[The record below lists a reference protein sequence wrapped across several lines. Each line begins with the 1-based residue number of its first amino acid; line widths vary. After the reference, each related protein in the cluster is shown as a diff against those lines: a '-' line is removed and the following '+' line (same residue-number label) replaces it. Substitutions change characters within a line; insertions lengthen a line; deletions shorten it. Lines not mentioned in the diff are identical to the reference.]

1 MEKTL
6 RRCVICLCLIC
17 ICCIFMCMPQKVK
30 AQDEEPQN
38 ISNVVIFVKFNGD
51 SRDIYN
57 AEMDL
62 GYTTMRNWDEIKKM
76 YGPNVQHDFQTGKDY
91 DNSFQ
96 NYISVI
102 SEQKLSVTNIF
113 PQENAA
119 GTAVNTY
126 ELRNSSYSSDS
137 AVVEEVLKALIDGT
151 INNAE
156 GTFNWAQYK
165 LDNLADGVVDN
176 FTVVI
181 QGDPGDNM
189 DDLLYSHKAQYF
201 GPEEING
208 CHVFNFNILSSSVLV
223 TDDASVGVKQAQGVI
238 AHEFLHVLGFPDLYR
253 RNDKYGFPVGEW
265 DVMAT
270 NGSFLQYPLSY
281 MRAQQGWIDTREITS
296 NGRYTLT
303 AVSESGGDKVFVL
316 KTPIS
321 DSEMIVLEYRKKNS
335 SLYGFEH
342 RIPSSGL
349 LMYRVDTKVLDHTNI
364 AGQNYIYVY
373 RPDVTDPEAGRDVL
387 PSGLNAVYGAA
398 LDVANGETEYGSTD
412 LSKTFTDNTLY
423 YSDGKNSGIYI
434 SGLELSPDG
443 NQLSFN
449 ITFADYGTADLWE
462 NLGSAFYNNN
472 YGDAVLYA
480 DKNSKTLY
488 MAYSRGSGTNTVVQV
503 YKWNNSAWET
513 VGTAVNGAILPG
525 VAVCGNQLYLSY
537 QRADNGQT
545 LICRLE
551 NNRWNVVR
559 EIYAQYAQS
568 MQFVADKDTIY
579 AVWQENISSDRKKLV
594 IYDVKNNTVVNEEKV
609 LRDFG
614 NPSVC
619 KNGSQIYVLYSDF
632 FAGNG
637 QNNAVID
644 VYDMNKKTWSR
655 LKTFPLT
662 ATNVHS
668 LKASYGKIYAF
679 VGKSGENPIVSVFDG
694 ACWKDA
700 AVAQMS
706 NFINVSLDI
715 IEGEIYL
722 TYMDTT
728 KNQAWVLRGSAAG
741 FEVYCDDVGTGLF
754 ALASCS
760 MDNAIYTVTK
770 AMGVDVSYV
779 KKKNMIIANYALT
792 LNAPPQYTNAK
803 VYIDGIETAAV
814 RSGLAYSLNISHSNA
829 RTAVLYNYDSAGI
842 PQEMYVYL
850 LKMQNGQY
858 VAEAAGGL
866 ENLLS
871 YHGFSIRIK
880 EPAGI
885 RFKSG
890 INAEL
895 RAKLLGGGVDGFY
908 LEEYGTMY
916 MAQANRGTYPF
927 VWLGGKVASGRSYWV
942 ENAVVN
948 DNIIE
953 TKDGRYRFAS
963 VLTNLPGEQYATE
976 FAFRSYIILQKG
988 GERYLL
994 YGPPVSK
1001 SIYSVAKQLDAS
1013 GMFLPGSNGY
1023 DFIKSIIRRVE
1034 TGN

>member
-1 MEKTL
+1 MEKKL
-6 RRCVICLCLIC
+6 KKRVICLWLIC
-17 ICCIFMCMPQKVK
+17 ICCIFMCVPQKTA
-30 AQDEEPQN
+30 AQEQPPQD
-38 ISNVVIFVKFNGD
+38 ISNLVIFVKFHGD
-51 SRDIYN
+51 DRDIFN
-57 AEMDL
+57 AETPD
-62 GYTTMRNWDEIKKM
+62 GTYKNRNWDEIKKM
-76 YGPNVQHDFQTGKDY
+76 YGPNVQHDYLTGKDY

-96 NYISVI
+96 NYIYEI
-102 SEQKLSVTNIF
+102 SEQKVWVTNIF

-119 GTAVNTY
+119 GTAVKTY
-126 ELRNSSYSSDS
+126 ELQKSSYSSDS
-137 AVVEEVLKALIDGT
+137 AVVCEVLNALIDGQ

-156 GTFNWAQYK
+156 GTFDLTQYK
-165 LDNLADGVVDN
+165 LDNLEGGLVDN
-176 FTVVI
+176 ITVVI

-189 DDLLYSHKAQYF
+189 DDLLYSHKAQYS
-201 GPEEING
+201 GDETING
-208 CHVFNFNILSSSVLV
+208 CRVFNFNILSSSVLV
-223 TDDASVGVKQAQGVI
+223 ADDASLSLRQAQGVI

-253 RNDKYGFPVGEW
+253 RTDMGFPVGEW

-270 NGSFLQYPLSY
+270 NSSFLQYPLSY
-281 MRAQQGWIDTREITS
+281 LRAERGWISAKEITES
-296 NGRYTLT
+296 GHYTLT
-303 AVSESGGDKVFVL
+303 AVSEDGGDKVFIL

-321 DSEMIVLEYRKKNS
+321 DSEIIVLEYRKKNAS
-335 SLYGFEH
+335 KLGFEH
-342 RIPSSGL
+342 RIPSDGL
-349 LMYRVDTKVLDHTNI
+349 LMYRVDTKVEDHTNI
-364 AGQNYIYVY
+364 RGKNYTYVY
-373 RPDVTDPEAGRDVL
+373 RPDVTDPESGADLLPDGR
-387 PSGLNAVYGAA
+387 NAVYEAA

-412 LSKTFTDNTLY
+412 LSKTFRDNTLY
-423 YSDGKNSGIYI
+423 YSDGRNSGIYI
-434 SGLELSPDG
+434 NDLELSADG

-449 ITFADYGTADLWE
+449 VTFANYDSADLWE

-472 YGDAVLYA
+472 YGDAVSYA

-488 MAYSRGSGTNTVVQV
+488 MAYSKGIGTSASVQV
-503 YKWNNSAWET
+503 YKWNGMAWEAF
-513 VGTAVNGAILPG
+513 GGAVTGASIPNI
-525 VAVCGNQLYLSY
+525 AVCGNQFYLTY
-537 QRADNGQT
+537 QRADNRQT

-551 NNRWNVVR
+551 NNRWNVTKQ
-559 EIYAQYAQS
+559 ISAQDVQS
-568 MQFVADKDTIY
+568 MQFVADNDSIY
-579 AVWQENISSDRKKLV
+579 AVWQESISSDRKKLV
-594 IYDVKNNTVVNEEKV
+594 IYDVKNNIVVNEEKV
-609 LRDFG
+609 LRDFS

-644 VYDMNKKTWSR
+644 VYDINKKTWSR

-706 NFINVSLDI
+706 NFVNVSLDI

-728 KNQAWVLRGSAAG
+728 KNQACVLRGSASG

-760 MDNAIYTVTK
+760 MDNSIYTVTK

-779 KKKNMIIANYALT
+779 KKKNMTVANYALT

-850 LKMQNGQY
+850 LKMQNGHY

>member
-1 MEKTL
+1 MEKKL
-6 RRCVICLCLIC
+6 KKRVICLWLIC
-17 ICCIFMCMPQKVK
+17 ICCIFMCVPQKTA

-57 AEMDL
+57 AEKDL
-62 GYTTMRNWDEIKKM
+62 TYTTRRNWDEIKKM
-76 YGPNVQHDFQTGKDY
+76 YGPNVQQGY
-91 DNSFQ
+91 DDSFQ
-96 NYISVI
+96 NYIYEI
-102 SEQKLSVTNIF
+102 SEHKLRVTNIF

-126 ELRNSSYSSDS
+126 ELQKSSYSSDS
-137 AVVEEVLKALIDGT
+137 AVVCEVLNALINGQ
-151 INNAE
+151 INNAD

-165 LDNLADGVVDN
+165 LDNLAAGEVDN
-176 FTVVI
+176 ITVVI
-181 QGDPGDNM
+181 QGNPGDNM
-189 DDLLYSHKAQYF
+189 DDLLYSHKAQYS
-201 GPEEING
+201 GDEKING
-208 CHVFNFNILSSSVLV
+208 CRVFNFNILSSSVLV
-223 TDDASVGVKQAQGVI
+223 TDDASVGTKQAQGVI

-253 RNDKYGFPVGEW
+253 RTDMGFPVGDW

-270 NGSFLQYPLSY
+270 NSSFLQYPLSY
-281 MRAQQGWIDTREITS
+281 LRAEKGWISAKEITAS
-296 NGRYTLT
+296 GRYTLT
-303 AVSESGGDKVFVL
+303 AVSENGGDKVFIL

-335 SLYGFEH
+335 NINGFEY

-349 LMYRVDTKVLDHTNI
+349 LMYRVDTKVEDHTNI
-364 AGQNYIYVY
+364 RGKNYIYVY
-373 RPDVTDPEAGRDVL
+373 RPDVTDPESGADIL
-387 PSGLNAVYGAA
+387 PNGFNAVTAAA
-398 LDVANGETEYGSTD
+398 LDVTNGETEYGSTD
-412 LSKTFTDNTLY
+412 LSKTFRDNTLY
-423 YSDGKNSGIYI
+423 YSDGRNSGIYI
-434 SGLELSPDG
+434 NDLELSADG

-449 ITFADYGTADLWE
+449 VTFANYDSADLWE
-462 NLGSAFYNNN
+462 NLGSTFDNNI

-480 DKNSKTLY
+480 DKNSKSLY
-488 MAYSRGSGTNTVVQV
+488 MAYSKGIGTSASVQV
-503 YKWNNSAWET
+503 YKWNGMAWEAF
-513 VGTAVNGAILPG
+513 GGAVTGAIFPNI
-525 VAVCGNQLYLSY
+525 AVCGNQFYLTY
-537 QRADNGQT
+537 QRADNGQSI
-545 LICRLE
+545 ICSLD
-551 NNRWNVVR
+551 NGGWNVAKQ
-559 EIYAQYAQS
+559 ISAQDVQS
-568 MQFVADKDTIY
+568 MQFVADNDSIY
-579 AVWQENISSDRKKLV
+579 AVWQESISSDRKKLV
-594 IYDVKNNTVVNEEKV
+594 IYDVKNNIVVNEEKV
-609 LRDFG
+609 LRDFS

-644 VYDMNKKTWSR
+644 VYDINKKTWSR

-706 NFINVSLDI
+706 NFVNVSLDI

-728 KNQAWVLRGSAAG
+728 KNQACVLRGSAAG

-760 MDNAIYTVTK
+760 MDNVIYTVTK

-779 KKKNMIIANYALT
+779 KKKNMTVANYALT

-850 LKMQNGQY
+850 LKMQNGHY